1 MTNLTRRTLLDPLA
15 LDGRDYFA
23 SLLAEGQRCG
33 LLSDRDLSRLQGESL
48 TLLAE
53 RVDAW
58 SHGLSTSLPA
68 ERAQQLLGSVLY
80 IVSLELKAGPTPEE
94 AVERLRREP
103 LAALYAAGQKRITR
117 KLQAARTLHRQLKK
131 TLFPTP
137 NQFYRAT
144 LADGVDGFFKLYR
157 PALAA
162 QEIHITADY
171 PTFFGLPPLD
181 GVEFMEEYLRCLF
194 HENRFLR
201 CFAPETVHA
210 LLLGLDENYPLLI
223 LNLYGPVL
231 AAALGCVLT
240 RQSVARL
247 WYDPERLAALL
258 TGRSRQETEVLL
270 RQAAEVFIRGAGC
283 PEGLS
288 AYLRRSVPVLAGD
301 VTRAVSLGHPEAV
314 LPLPVEL

>member
-1 MTNLTRRTLLDPLA
+1 M
-15 LDGRDYFA
+15 
-23 SLLAEGQRCG
+23 
-33 LLSDRDLSRLQGESL
+33 
-48 TLLAE
+48 
-53 RVDAW
+53 
-58 SHGLSTSLPA
+58 
-68 ERAQQLLGSVLY
+68 LY

-131 TLFPTP
+131 TLFPTL

-144 LADGVDGFFKLYR
+144 LADGIDGFFKLYR

-181 GVEFMEEYLRCLF
+181 GVEFMEEYLRCLS

-201 CFAPETVHA
+201 CFAPDTVHA

-247 WYDPERLAALL
+247 RYDPERLAALL
-258 TGRSRQETEVLL
+258 TGRSRQETEALL
-270 RQAAEVFIRGAGC
+270 RQAAEVFIRGADC

-288 AYLRRSVPVLAGD
+288 AYLRRSVPVLAVD

>member
-1 MTNLTRRTLLDPLA
+1 MLDPLA

-53 RVDAW
+53 RADAW

-144 LADGVDGFFKLYR
+144 LADGVGGFFKLYR

-181 GVEFMEEYLRCLF
+181 GVEEYLRCLS

-201 CFAPETVHA
+201 
-210 LLLGLDENYPLLI
+210 
-223 LNLYGPVL
+223 
-231 AAALGCVLT
+231 
-240 RQSVARL
+240 
-247 WYDPERLAALL
+247 
-258 TGRSRQETEVLL
+258 
-270 RQAAEVFIRGAGC
+270 
-283 PEGLS
+283 
-288 AYLRRSVPVLAGD
+288 
-301 VTRAVSLGHPEAV
+301 
-314 LPLPVEL
+314 

>member
-1 MTNLTRRTLLDPLA
+1 MTDLTRRTLLDPLA

-53 RVDAW
+53 RADAW

-117 KLQAARTLHRQLKK
+117 KLQA
-131 TLFPTP
+131 
-137 NQFYRAT
+137 T
-144 LADGVDGFFKLYR
+144 LADGVGGFFQLYR

-181 GVEFMEEYLRCLF
+181 GVEFMEEYLRCLS

-240 RQSVARL
+240 RQSVAALR
-247 WYDPERLAALL
+247 YDPERLAALL

-288 AYLRRSVPVLAGD
+288 AYLRRSVPVLAVD

>member
-1 MTNLTRRTLLDPLA
+1 MTDLTRRTLLDPLA

-53 RVDAW
+53 RADAW

-80 IVSLELKAGPTPEE
+80 IVSLELKTGPTPEE

-144 LADGVDGFFKLYR
+144 LADGVGGFFKLYR

-181 GVEFMEEYLRCLF
+181 GVEFMEEYLRCLS

-231 AAALGCVLT
+231 AAALACVLT
-240 RQSVARL
+240 RRPV
-247 WYDPERLAALL
+247 AAL
-258 TGRSRQETEVLL
+258 
-270 RQAAEVFIRGAGC
+270 RGTT
-283 PEGLS
+283 
-288 AYLRRSVPVLAGD
+288 RSVWP
-301 VTRAVSLGHPEAV
+301 PC
-314 LPLPVEL
+314 

>member
-1 MTNLTRRTLLDPLA
+1 MTDLTRRTLLDPLT

-53 RVDAW
+53 RADAW

-80 IVSLELKAGPTPEE
+80 IVSLELKTGPTPEE

-131 TLFPTP
+131 TMFPTP

-144 LADGVDGFFKLYR
+144 LADGIDGFSSC
-157 PALAA
+157 
-162 QEIHITADY
+162 TA
-171 PTFFGLPPLD
+171 
-181 GVEFMEEYLRCLF
+181 
-194 HENRFLR
+194 
-201 CFAPETVHA
+201 
-210 LLLGLDENYPLLI
+210 
-223 LNLYGPVL
+223 
-231 AAALGCVLT
+231 
-240 RQSVARL
+240 
-247 WYDPERLAALL
+247 
-258 TGRSRQETEVLL
+258 
-270 RQAAEVFIRGAGC
+270 
-283 PEGLS
+283 
-288 AYLRRSVPVLAGD
+288 
-301 VTRAVSLGHPEAV
+301 
-314 LPLPVEL
+314 LPLPPRRSTSPPITPPSSACRRWTAWSLWRSISAACLTRTVSFAVSPRRPSTPCCWDWMKTTPC

>member
-1 MTNLTRRTLLDPLA
+1 MTDLTRRTLLDPLA

-53 RVDAW
+53 RADAW

-80 IVSLELKAGPTPEE
+80 IVSLELKTGPTPEE

-144 LADGVDGFFKLYR
+144 LADGIDGFFQLYR

-171 PTFFGLPPLD
+171 PTFFGLPPASSD
-181 GVEFMEEYLRCLF
+181 P
-194 HENRFLR
+194 NS
-201 CFAPETVHA
+201 
-210 LLLGLDENYPLLI
+210 LI
-223 LNLYGPVL
+223 H
-231 AAALGCVLT
+231 
-240 RQSVARL
+240 
-247 WYDPERLAALL
+247 
-258 TGRSRQETEVLL
+258 
-270 RQAAEVFIRGAGC
+270 FISPR
-283 PEGLS
+283 LS
-288 AYLRRSVPVLAGD
+288 AWPLIPGSVLISAQISISSPNSRTFVAPSRIDLPSVPTA
-301 VTRAVSLGHPEAV
+301 
-314 LPLPVEL
+314 

>member
-1 MTNLTRRTLLDPLA
+1 MTDLTRRTLLDPLA

-53 RVDAW
+53 RADAW

-80 IVSLELKAGPTPEE
+80 IVSPELKAGPTPEE

-117 KLQAARTLHRQLKK
+117 KLQAARTL
-131 TLFPTP
+131 
-137 NQFYRAT
+137 
-144 LADGVDGFFKLYR
+144 
-157 PALAA
+157 
-162 QEIHITADY
+162 
-171 PTFFGLPPLD
+171 
-181 GVEFMEEYLRCLF
+181 
-194 HENRFLR
+194 
-201 CFAPETVHA
+201 
-210 LLLGLDENYPLLI
+210 
-223 LNLYGPVL
+223 
-231 AAALGCVLT
+231 
-240 RQSVARL
+240 
-247 WYDPERLAALL
+247 
-258 TGRSRQETEVLL
+258 
-270 RQAAEVFIRGAGC
+270 
-283 PEGLS
+283 
-288 AYLRRSVPVLAGD
+288 RRSVPVLAVD

>member
-1 MTNLTRRTLLDPLA
+1 MTDLTRRTLLDPLA

-53 RVDAW
+53 RADAW

-117 KLQAARTLHRQLKK
+117 KLQAARALHRQLKK

-144 LADGVDGFFKLYR
+144 LADGVGGFFKLYR

-181 GVEFMEEYLRCLF
+181 GVEFMEEYLRCLS

-201 CFAPETVHA
+201 CFAPESVHA
-210 LLLGLDENYPLLI
+210 LLLGLDEN
-223 LNLYGPVL
+223 
-231 AAALGCVLT
+231 
-240 RQSVARL
+240 
-247 WYDPERLAALL
+247 
-258 TGRSRQETEVLL
+258 
-270 RQAAEVFIRGAGC
+270 
-283 PEGLS
+283 
-288 AYLRRSVPVLAGD
+288 
-301 VTRAVSLGHPEAV
+301 
-314 LPLPVEL
+314 

>member
-1 MTNLTRRTLLDPLA
+1 MTDLTRRTLLDPLA
-15 LDGRDYFA
+15 LDGRDYVA

-53 RVDAW
+53 RADAW

-181 GVEFMEEYLRCLF
+181 GVEFMEEYLRCLS

-210 LLLGLDENYPLLI
+210 LLLGLDENYH
-223 LNLYGPVL
+223 
-231 AAALGCVLT
+231 
-240 RQSVARL
+240 
-247 WYDPERLAALL
+247 
-258 TGRSRQETEVLL
+258 LL
-270 RQAAEVFIRGAGC
+270 RADPAERGPAAVRPGASDRPADRQKPSGDGSPAASGGGGVHPRRGLPGGSVRLPPPQRAGAGGRC
-283 PEGLS
+283 DP
-288 AYLRRSVPVLAGD
+288 RRIAGPSGGGAPASR
-301 VTRAVSLGHPEAV
+301 RAVTPCIFRPKWV
-314 LPLPVEL
+314 Q

>member
-1 MTNLTRRTLLDPLA
+1 MLDPLA

-53 RVDAW
+53 RADAW

-137 NQFYRAT
+137 QPVLPRHAGGRRRRLFQAVPPSPCRPGDPHHRR
-144 LADGVDGFFKLYR
+144 LPHLFR
-157 PALAA
+157 PAAA
-162 QEIHITADY
+162 
-171 PTFFGLPPLD
+171 GRR
-181 GVEFMEEYLRCLF
+181 GV
-194 HENRFLR
+194 
-201 CFAPETVHA
+201 
-210 LLLGLDENYPLLI
+210 
-223 LNLYGPVL
+223 YG
-231 AAALGCVLT
+231 G
-240 RQSVARL
+240 
-247 WYDPERLAALL
+247 
-258 TGRSRQETEVLL
+258 
-270 RQAAEVFIRGAGC
+270 
-283 PEGLS
+283 
-288 AYLRRSVPVLAGD
+288 
-301 VTRAVSLGHPEAV
+301 VS
-314 LPLPVEL
+314 PLPVPREPFPSLIRPGDRPRPAAGTG

>member
-1 MTNLTRRTLLDPLA
+1 MTDLTRRTLLDPLA

-53 RVDAW
+53 RADAW

-144 LADGVDGFFKLYR
+144 LADGVGGAGVRADPAERGRAAVRPGASGRPVDRQKPSGDGS
-157 PALAA
+157 PAASGGGGV
-162 QEIHITADY
+162 H
-171 PTFFGLPPLD
+171 PRRGLP
-181 GVEFMEEYLRCLF
+181 G
-194 HENRFLR
+194 
-201 CFAPETVHA
+201 
-210 LLLGLDENYPLLI
+210 
-223 LNLYGPVL
+223 GPV
-231 AAALGCVLT
+231 
-240 RQSVARL
+240 RL
-247 WYDPERLAALL
+247 PPPQRA
-258 TGRSRQETEVLL
+258 
-270 RQAAEVFIRGAGC
+270 GAGGGC
-283 PEGLS
+283 DP
-288 AYLRRSVPVLAGD
+288 RRIAGPSGGGAPTSCGA
-301 VTRAVSLGHPEAV
+301 VTPCIFRPKWVQ
-314 LPLPVEL
+314 

>member
-1 MTNLTRRTLLDPLA
+1 MTDLTRRTLLDPLA

-53 RVDAW
+53 RADAW

-144 LADGVDGFFKLYR
+144 LADGVGGFFQLYR

-181 GVEFMEEYLRCLF
+181 GVEFMEEYLRCLS

-210 LLLGLDENYPLLI
+210 LLLGLDENYPLL
-223 LNLYGPVL
+223 
-231 AAALGCVLT
+231 AAALACVLT

-247 WYDPERLAALL
+247 RYDPERLAALL
-258 TGRSRQETEVLL
+258 TGRSRQETEALL

-288 AYLRRSVPVLAGD
+288 AYLRRSVPVLAVD